1 MTHVPRHDAAPP
13 GKSARIEVRTSA
25 DVKAL
30 LAEAAQASHK
40 TVTEFLVEAGVRA
53 AEDTLMDRRVFRL
66 NDAQWA
72 EFQAALD
79 RPVTPKPRLARL
91 LAEKSALE

>member
-1 MTHVPRHDAAPP
+1 MTHDPRHDAAPP

-30 LAEAAQASHK
+30 LAEAASASHK
-40 TVTEFLVEAGVRA
+40 TVTEFLVDAGIRA
-53 AEDTLMDRRVFRL
+53 AEDALMDRRVFRL
-66 NDAQWA
+66 GDARWA

-79 RPVTPKPRLARL
+79 RPVSPTKLRLARL
-91 LAEKSALE
+91 LA

>member
-1 MTHVPRHDAAPP
+1 MTHDPRHEAAPP
-13 GKSARIEVRTSA
+13 GKSARIEVRTST

-30 LAEAAQASHK
+30 LTEAAQASHK

-53 AEDTLMDRRVFRL
+53 AEDALIDRRVFRL
-66 NDAQWA
+66 DDARWA

-91 LAEKSALE
+91 LAEKSVLE